1 MADPSAFF
9 RAGGALAPN
18 AHSYITR
25 KADNELLSAILDG
38 AYCHVLDTRQV
49 GKSSLIKRTFW
60 RLEHEFDAGEYLTID
75 IDLTIFGRA
84 PRDKWIYS
92 FIAKLVRDSQLD
104 FDLSI
109 WWETQ
114 QQHADFVRLQGFLTD
129 VLLTSRSETI
139 VIGIDEIDFIR
150 ELDFSDE
157 FFAVVR
163 ALYNGRA
170 SNPDLNRL
178 VFVLLGTVAPQD
190 LIRKKTITPFN
201 IGTSIKLREITL
213 EEGHPFAAALPEP
226 RQQILER
233 IFYWTNGHPY
243 LTQKI
248 GSIIAKKKD
257 ETWSLDDVDE
267 VIASE
272 FFIEKLDSGDV
283 NLQYASSRTLAKSW
297 FERQR
302 LLTLYQQIYQNKRLP
317 ANDDQ
322 FPLQNEL
329 KLAGL
334 IRTADNG
341 QLEVRNRIYRHV
353 FDEQWVQH
361 HLSKWW
367 RFRYRLGWMLFILVL
382 ILGSIFFWQQL
393 QQNSDEFR
401 AANYIEEFA
410 TNVNPAVRLRNLANL
425 FELEGFQSE
434 GEGLFYE
441 LSLEEQIAL
450 FATITPDLADEA
462 ETVIRH
468 TYYGLSAVDV
478 TRNVANTA
486 VLEAM
491 SSALQQLPDS
501 ENSNLLLEVNTWQ
514 RARNSAAAGD
524 FETAYA
530 DYQFAQRINENN
542 PLLAYET
549 GQLALLSG
557 DMNGAAAAFET
568 ALTLNSEL
576 QPWIIELVNTNPVL
590 IAYIW
595 GEPEQLAQLPTFVNT
610 PTSTFTP
617 TATWTPTNT
626 PTPSPTPTFTATP
639 TNTPTATF
647 TPTPTWTPSSTPTFT
662 PTAPL
667 GLNIVVPV
675 SGAEVTSPTGVE
687 VQITGTI
694 PEGTKPFLFV
704 QAPNEH
710 LFVYDLF
717 ASNTGVNRWVREGVF
732 LGIDTNDCN
741 KSFTLH
747 VVLTTQGAVNSLE
760 RSTLD
765 NSVLGLPAGLH
776 QSITVVRRCS

>member
-25 KADNELLSAILDG
+25 KADNELLSAIVDG

-60 RLEHEFDAGEYLTID
+60 RLQHEFDAGEYLTID
-75 IDLTIFGRA
+75 IDLTIIGRA

-92 FIAKLVRDSQLD
+92 FIAKLARDSRLD
-104 FDLSI
+104 FDLSS

-129 VLLTSRSETI
+129 VLLPSRSETI

-150 ELDFSDE
+150 ELNFSDE

-163 ALYNGRA
+163 ALYNGRS

-178 VFVLLGTVAPQD
+178 IFVLLGTVAPQD

-213 EEGHPFAAALPEP
+213 EEGRPFAAALPEP

-272 FFIEKLDSGDV
+272 FFNEKLDSGDV

-302 LLTLYQQIYQNKRLP
+302 LLTLYQQIYQNTQLP
-317 ANDDQ
+317 ANDSQ
-322 FPLQNEL
+322 SPLQNEL

-341 QLEVRNRIYRHV
+341 QLEVRNRIYRQV
-353 FDEQWVQH
+353 FDEQWVH
-361 HLSKWW
+361 LHLSRLW
-367 RFRYRLGWMLFILVL
+367 RFRYSLGFLLLIFVL
-382 ILGSIFFWQQL
+382 ILGGLFYWQQL
-393 QQNSDEFR
+393 RQNSDELR
-401 AANYIEEFA
+401 AATYIEEFE

-425 FELEGFQSE
+425 FDLVGFQSE
-434 GEGLFYE
+434 GERLFYE

-462 ETVIRH
+462 ETVIRQ

-491 SSALQQLPDS
+491 NSALQQLPDA
-501 ENSNLLLEVNTWQ
+501 ENSILLLEVNAWN

-524 FETAYA
+524 FEMAYA
-530 DYQFAQRINENN
+530 DYQFAQRTNENN

-557 DMNGAAAAFET
+557 DVNGAAAVFKT
-568 ALTLNSEL
+568 ALTLNGDL
-576 QPWIIELVNTNPVL
+576 QPWIAELINNDPRL

-595 GEPEQLAQLPTFVNT
+595 REPEQQVELAALAHT
-610 PTSTFTP
+610 PTPTFTP

-626 PTPSPTPTFTATP
+626 PTPSSTPTFTVTP
-639 TNTPTATF
+639 TNTPTETF
-647 TPTPTWTPSSTPTFT
+647 TPTPTQTPSATPTFT
-662 PTAPL
+662 PTAPSAL
-667 GLNIVVPV
+667 YIVVPV
-675 SGAEVTSPTGVE
+675 SGAEVTSPTGIE
-687 VQITGTI
+687 VQVAGTI
-694 PEGTKPFLFV
+694 FDGYKPFLFV

-717 ASNTGVNRWVREGVF
+717 PSNRSVDRWVREGIY
-732 LGIDTNDCN
+732 LGIDANGCN

-760 RSTLD
+760 RSAED
-765 NSVLGLPAGLH
+765 NSVPGLPAGLH
-776 QSITVVRRCS
+776 QSVTVVRRCS